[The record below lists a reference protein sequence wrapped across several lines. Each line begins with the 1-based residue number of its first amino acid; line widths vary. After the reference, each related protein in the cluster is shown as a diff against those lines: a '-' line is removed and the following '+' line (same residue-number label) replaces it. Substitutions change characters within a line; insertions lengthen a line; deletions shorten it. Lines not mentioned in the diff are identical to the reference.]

1 MKKNQLSKLLA
12 CAFFLFS
19 GYAHAQ
25 YTFTGQIRTRTE
37 YRNGVGNLLPL
48 GSDAAF
54 FTSQRTNLSF
64 GYKWDRLIFSTQIRD
79 VRVWG
84 QDASSI
90 NNSDGNKLFLHEA
103 WGEFIL
109 ATASDTNS
117 RLKVD
122 NLSIKVGRQELVYD
136 DSRLLGN
143 LDWLQ
148 QGRRHD
154 AALIKFAHRGY
165 QVDLGAA
172 FNQNSDAFGKSGIFY
187 SPNNSNPYATST
199 TGFLIPIPGTKP
211 NFVPT
216 AGKGGAP
223 VIAGAGP
230 STNGMNQMYKTMQF
244 LYLKK
249 KFGQTAISALVFK
262 DDFAKWR
269 LDSIGNAT
277 TGFAYG
283 RNYDQIGTNSRITTG
298 LNINTV
304 IGNASSGGKWALQGF
319 GYYQAGKDYNGVDL
333 NAYYYGAN
341 AMYQRGKFAVGPGYE
356 MLSGNDKASTTNH
369 RFDPLYGTPHKFWGY
384 MDFFYTGTGSPIAG
398 LQNAF
403 LKTKYTAKDL
413 TISMDV
419 HQFWTA
425 SQSANR
431 IDGGDLNKA
440 LGTEIDIVLN
450 YNVNKFVNLEMG
462 YSTMFATSSLEYVK
476 SELAGVPTQNAT
488 RHNAQ
493 WAYLMLNIRPDFLFT
508 KPVALTQQPK

>member
-12 CAFFLFS
+12 CAFFLFG

-25 YTFTGQIRTRTE
+25 YTFTGQIRTRSE
-37 YRNGVGNLLPL
+37 YRNGAGNLLPK

-54 FTSQRTNLSF
+54 FTSQRTNLAF
-64 GYKWDRLIFSTQIRD
+64 GYKWDKLIFYTQIRD

-84 QDASSI
+84 QDASTIS
-90 NNSDGNKLFLHEA
+90 NADGNKLFLHEA

-109 ATASDTNS
+109 ANSADTNS
-117 RLKVD
+117 RLKID
-122 NLSIKVGRQELVYD
+122 NLSIKVGRQELNYD
-136 DSRLLGN
+136 DARLLGN

-154 AALIKFAHRGY
+154 AALIKFQHKGY

-172 FNQNSDAFGKSGIFY
+172 FNQNSDAFGKAGTLF
-187 SPNNSNPYATST
+187 SPVNTNTYATTT
-199 TGFLIPIPGTKP
+199 TGFLIPIPGSKP

-216 AGKGGAP
+216 SGKNGAP
-223 VIAGAGP
+223 VIAGVAP
-230 STNGMNQMYKTMQF
+230 STNGVNQMYKTMQF
-244 LYLKK
+244 IYLKK
-249 KFGQTAISALVFK
+249 KFGQTTVSGLVFK

-283 RNYDQIGTNSRITTG
+283 RNYDQVGTNSRITSG
-298 LNINTV
+298 LMLTSV
-304 IGNASSGGKWALQGF
+304 VGNASSAGKIAWQAF
-319 GYYQAGKDYNGVDL
+319 GYYQGGKDYSGNNL
-333 NAYYYGAN
+333 NAYYFGAN
-341 AMYQRGKFAVGPGYE
+341 ASYQRGKFSIGPGYE
-356 MLSGNDKASTTNH
+356 MLSGNDKSSDDNH
-369 RFDPLYGTPHKFWGY
+369 RFDPLYSTAHKFWGY
-384 MDFFYTGTGSPIAG
+384 MDFFYAGTGSPVAG

-403 LKTKYTAKDL
+403 LKMKYAAKDL
-413 TISMDV
+413 FITVDA

-425 SQSANR
+425 AQSANR
-431 IDGGDLNKA
+431 IDGGNLNKA

-450 YNVNKFVNLEMG
+450 YNVNKFVNLELG

-476 SELAGVPTQNAT
+476 TELAGAPTQNAT

-508 KPVALTQQPK
+508 KPVALTQAPK